1 MLLVFGAEYISIMNY
16 YLLYKVHAQ
25 LHTLYILET
34 SFSNKTFLCI
44 ASETYKHFSLLKTA
58 INIRSTLTQE
68 AAVINEE
75 SAELSPSQEPKHI
88 ERKKQVPIQELVE
101 SLKSTADDIGQI
113 SELSSEEKILIAQF
127 FSSLL
132 KLMQP
137 LAPSIAVN
145 QLALPAE
152 VGDVVQA
159 HVDPTGHLILQFE
172 DGHVELKDL
181 SEEKNRDLMTAVFR
195 RRLAKI

>member
-1 MLLVFGAEYISIMNY
+1 
-16 YLLYKVHAQ
+16 
-25 LHTLYILET
+25 
-34 SFSNKTFLCI
+34 
-44 ASETYKHFSLLKTA
+44 
-58 INIRSTLTQE
+58 LTQE
-68 AAVINEE
+68 AVIKVEP
-75 SAELSPSQEPKHI
+75 AELFTSQELKQTD
-88 ERKKQVPIQELVE
+88 RKKQVTIQELVE

-127 FSSLL
+127 FSSLY

-159 HVDPTGHLILQFE
+159 HVDPTGHLVLQFE
-172 DGHVELKDL
+172 DGHIELKDL
-181 SEEKNRDLMTAVFR
+181 SEEKNRELMTAVVGDIVPKFKSLTSMQKR
-195 RRLAKI
+195 KLENRIKLLSSVTKEIQKSSEALSAAISAGQ